1 MLEQIF
7 SSQARVAIMKL
18 FLLNPDDRYYLRQ
31 AASLTGQPV
40 HAVEREVAKLEAV
53 GLLFHTLEGNRKY
66 YQVEKGCPI
75 FPELKSLFLKT
86 VGLGEVLREYMEGVK
101 GAIEV
106 AFVYGSYAK
115 GGETRLS
122 DIDLFVIGTITGR
135 ELSSVLAE
143 ARSELA
149 REINPVIMTPN
160 EFASKVASGNHF
172 VVSILKDS
180 KTFLVGNAEDL
191 ESLAGRG
198 EAEGA

>member
-1 MLEQIF
+1 
-7 SSQARVAIMKL
+7 MKL

-40 HAVEREVAKLEAV
+40 RAVEREVAKLEAV

-101 GAIEV
+101 GPIEV

-115 GGETRLS
+115 GEETRLS
-122 DIDLFVIGTITGR
+122 DIDLFVIGTVTGR
-135 ELSSVLAE
+135 ELSSVLAD

-149 REINPVIMTPN
+149 RDINPVIMTPD

-191 ESLAGRG
+191 ESLADRG

>member
-1 MLEQIF
+1 VLEQIF

-40 HAVEREVAKLEAV
+40 RAVEREVAKLEAV

-66 YQVEKGCPI
+66 YQVDNECPI
-75 FPELKSLFLKT
+75 FPELKSVFLKT
-86 VGLGEVLREYMEGVK
+86 VGLGDVLREHMEGVE

-106 AFVYGSYAK
+106 AFVYGSYAR
-115 GGETRLS
+115 GEETSLS
-122 DIDLFVIGTITGR
+122 DIDLFVIGSVSGR
-135 ELSSVLAE
+135 ELSSVLTE

-149 REINPVIMTPN
+149 REINPVMMTAE

-172 VVSILKDS
+172 VLSILDDS

-198 EAEGA
+198 KAQGT